1 MNLFISHSWD
11 NKLQADKI
19 ATALIDAGFTV
30 WMDDTHLLEGE
41 KIQAKIDEQLAKTD
55 IVILIW
61 SQNAA
66 ESKGVAPEIETA
78 KQLDKQV
85 IICKLDNTRFE
96 KYPHLAEL
104 KSVDFSDIED
114 GIGRLKIVLINYMD
128 NDATILDEE
137 TRQML
142 NEFKSSLQ
150 VINQLV
156 HKKGLREKD
165 DEEKQYWIDK
175 LLVRLNRAKASLSEE
190 YLILEEVKEFVSP
203 RMELIGKNLNNK
215 QVFEKVLLDLY
226 RHKHASHPSMKQFIL
241 QIEEMAGSFET
252 TDFENKTAPAGFL
265 KPASKYKKDITDNL
279 SQSNDLI
286 RKSVGGLLPD
296 FLIAP
301 IIERVAYFYSTSA
314 QVLQNL
320 TLLFEAN
327 PNDEELQDYLLF
339 VCNYLKEPNNS
350 IDSEKWG
357 IWGYT
362 DEAWLIF
369 IVTAVLTEKGKI
381 PATFLQIDWTAI
393 EEAGEVIFGLL
404 GAEFKNQIEKYCQ
417 EFFASKMP
425 QQHIDYERIER
436 IKQGRKDIWNAALL
450 SIEGDLGF

>member
-19 ATALIDAGFTV
+19 ATALIDAGFSV

-41 KIQAKIDEQLAKTD
+41 KIQATIDEQLAKTD

-66 ESKGVAPEIETA
+66 ASKGVAPEIETA
-78 KQLDKQV
+78 KKLDKQV
-85 IICKLDNTRFE
+85 IICKLDSTRFE
-96 KYPHLAEL
+96 RFPHLAEL

-114 GIGRLKIVLINYMD
+114 GIGRLKIVLINYLD
-128 NDATILDEE
+128 SSANILDEE

-165 DEEKQYWIDK
+165 DAEKQYWIDK
-175 LLVRLNRAKASLSEE
+175 LLIRLNKAKNSLSEE
-190 YLILEEVKEFVSP
+190 YLIVEEVKEFVLP
-203 RMELIGKNLNNK
+203 RLELIGKNLNDK
-215 QVFEKVLLDLY
+215 RMFETILLDLY
-226 RHKHASHPSMKQFIL
+226 RHKHSSHPSMRQFIL
-241 QIEEMAGSFET
+241 QIEEMTRSFET
-252 TDFENKTAPAGFL
+252 TEPENQPTPEGFL
-265 KPASKYKKDITDNL
+265 EQVSKYEKNITSNL
-279 SQSNDLI
+279 SQSHDLI
-286 RKSVGGLLPD
+286 RKSVGVLLPD
-296 FLIAP
+296 FLVAP
-301 IIERVAYFYSTSA
+301 VIERVAYFYNTSA
-314 QVLQNL
+314 QILKSLIVLGE
-320 TLLFEAN
+320 TL
-327 PNDEELQDYLLF
+327 PNDEEFHDYLQF
-339 VCNYLKEPNNS
+339 VCDYLKEPNTI
-350 IDSEKWG
+350 IDNEKWG

-381 PATFLQIDWTAI
+381 PANFLQIDWTTL
-393 EEAGEVIFGLL
+393 EGAGEVIFGLL
-404 GAEFKNQIEKYCQ
+404 GADFKTRIENYCQ

-425 QQHIDYERIER
+425 QQHIDHERVERIQ
-436 IKQGRKDIWNAALL
+436 QGRRDIWNAALL
-450 SIEGDLGF
+450 NIEGDLGF